1 MIRVRVPGSS
11 ANLGPGFDCFGVAW
25 QCYNEIYFER
35 QSEGV
40 LITGCPEQFQACVFH
55 RFPVCPGGEEKS
67 TVA

>member
-35 QSEGV
+35 QSEGL
-40 LITGCPEQFQACVFH
+40 LITDHHLSDTSRTHQCKEPD
-55 RFPVCPGGEEKS
+55 S
-67 TVA
+67 D